1 MVKVREVSYLGNSK
15 RTMLFRF
22 NERGTANNQCIMLES
37 ISEEEEQFI
46 DVNNYWVRKKGGK
59 DIEIPKYDIMF
70 YGEVNVNNEDDITLI
85 CKKNLVDENLRHS
98 WVPSNFNYRFGTG
111 LAHSCAP
118 TADPVLW
125 FKYCHVRIGKPQ
137 RVIAYKIKETLAS

>member
-1 MVKVREVSYLGNSK
+1 
-15 RTMLFRF
+15 MLFRF
-22 NERGTANNQCIMLES
+22 NERGTANNQCIMLER
-37 ISEEEEQFI
+37 ITEEEEQFI
-46 DVNNYWVRKKGGK
+46 DDNNYFVRRKGNK

-70 YGEVNVNNEDDITLI
+70 YGTVDLNDENDIALI
-85 CKKNLVDENLRHS
+85 SKKNLVDKDLCHS
-98 WVPSNFNYRFGTG
+98 WVPSNFNYKFGTG

-125 FKYCHVRIGKPQ
+125 FKYCHVLIGKPQ